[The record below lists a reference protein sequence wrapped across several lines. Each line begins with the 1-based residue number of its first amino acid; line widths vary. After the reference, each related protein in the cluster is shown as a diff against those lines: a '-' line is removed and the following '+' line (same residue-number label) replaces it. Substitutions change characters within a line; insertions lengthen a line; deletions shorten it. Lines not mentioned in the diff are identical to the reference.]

1 VIEVVDL
8 HKTYDRTVAVAG
20 LSFSVT
26 AGQILGL
33 IGPNGAGKTTTMRA
47 LAGII
52 PPTRGRLL
60 IAGHDIAAEPVAA
73 KSRLA
78 YVPDDPKLF
87 DALTVAEHLEFTAA
101 AYRVAD
107 YADKA
112 ARLVDQ
118 FQLTEHRLKLG
129 QELSRGMRQ
138 KLAVCCAYL
147 HDPAAILLD
156 EPLTGLDPRS
166 IRTMHDSIRDR
177 AKQGAAIVIS
187 SHLLAMVEDLC
198 TQILILH
205 RGQRLFLGPIA
216 EARGAFAGD
225 GSNVSLEEVF
235 LRATEEQTAG
245 QDSPPLGSPS
255 GDA

>member
-1 VIEVVDL
+1 
-8 HKTYDRTVAVAG
+8 
-20 LSFSVT
+20 
-26 AGQILGL
+26 
-33 IGPNGAGKTTTMRA
+33 
-47 LAGII
+47 
-52 PPTRGRLL
+52 
-60 IAGHDIAAEPVAA
+60 
-73 KSRLA
+73 LA

-87 DALTVAEHLEFTAA
+87 DALTVSEHLDFTAA

-112 ARLVDQ
+112 TRLLDQ
-118 FQLTEHRLKLG
+118 FQLTEHRHKLG

-138 KLAVCCAYL
+138 KLAACCAYL

-166 IRTMHDSIRDR
+166 IRTMNDSIRDR
-177 AKQGAAIVIS
+177 AREGAAIVIS

-235 LRATEEQTAG
+235 LRATEDQTAG
-245 QDSPPLGSPS
+245 QDGPALGSPA